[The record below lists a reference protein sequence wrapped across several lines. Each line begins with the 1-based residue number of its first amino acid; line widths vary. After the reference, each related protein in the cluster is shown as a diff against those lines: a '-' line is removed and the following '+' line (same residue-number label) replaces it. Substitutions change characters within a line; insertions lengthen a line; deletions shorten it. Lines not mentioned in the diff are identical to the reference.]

1 MTQARPS
8 TNIPPLES
16 GDHLSRSEFERR
28 YHAMPHI
35 KKAELIEGVVFV
47 ASPLRFR
54 PHARPHAQIITW
66 LGTYEAFTGGV
77 EVGDNPT
84 VRLDLDNEP
93 QPDAVL
99 LLNQN
104 LGGQSRLSE
113 DGYIEGAPELVVEVA
128 ASSVSNDLYAKKT
141 AYRRNG
147 VKEYLVW
154 QVLDH
159 KLSWFI
165 LIEDQ
170 YVEQIPDAN
179 RILYSQTFSGLWL
192 DVSALI
198 SDNMQQVLQVLQ
210 QGIQSPEHERFIKML
225 QQPE

>member
-1 MTQARPS
+1 MTQTLPS
-8 TNIPPLES
+8 TTTPPLES

-28 YHAMPHI
+28 YHAMPHL

-54 PHARPHAQIITW
+54 PHARPHAQIMTW

-84 VRLDLDNEP
+84 ARLDLDNEP

-128 ASSVSNDLYAKKT
+128 ASNVSNDLYAKKT

-147 VKEYLVW
+147 VQEYIVW
-154 QVLDH
+154 QVLDQ
-159 KLSWFI
+159 KLTWFK
-165 LIEDQ
+165 LIEGE
-170 YVEQIPDAN
+170 YIEQAPDEN
-179 RILYSQTFSGLWL
+179 GILCSTILPGLWL
-192 DVSALI
+192 NVNALLQ
-198 SDNMQQVLQVLQ
+198 DEMPQVLSILQ
-210 QGIQSPEHERFIKML
+210 QGIQSPEHEKFTKML
-225 QQPE
+225 Q